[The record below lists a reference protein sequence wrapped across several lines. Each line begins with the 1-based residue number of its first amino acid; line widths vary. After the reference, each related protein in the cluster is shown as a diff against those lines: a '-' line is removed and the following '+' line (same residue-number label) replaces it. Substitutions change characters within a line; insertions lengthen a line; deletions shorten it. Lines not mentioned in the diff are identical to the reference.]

1 MICHMMEQ
9 KATKRN
15 FKKVA
20 TELDP
25 VLLRKLDKLRAK
37 ERLSRADLLR
47 RALIDL
53 FERQHITG

>member
-1 MICHMMEQ
+1 MIRHMMEQ
-9 KATKRN
+9 KGTKRHL
-15 FKKVA
+15 KKVA

-25 VLLRKLDKLRAK
+25 TLLRKLDKLRAK

-53 FERQHITG
+53 FERDLVAR